1 MAVIEPR
8 INGMLFTV
16 FRAKMLTY
24 KVGACDYSTGYLLP
38 PASMIPVKLA
48 QTVGLRSITLT
59 FDFEGDTPREIAM
72 NISKVTALMQE
83 MPDIILPDGFCY
95 CCVYE
100 KQSTPEEKAPWI
112 HKVQYTLSG
121 FRHEPMETVTLAQTG
136 TVNVGGNY
144 KTPAVLRITS
154 TASTVKVLG
163 VTVKNAAGVV
173 IIDGLKKTVTKDGLN
188 KFADTNLTSF
198 PMLQPGLNTVDIE
211 GASEVEISFY
221 PIFL

>member
-1 MAVIEPR
+1 MAVIEPK
-8 INGMLFTV
+8 INGTLFTEYK
-16 FRAKMLTY
+16 AKMLSY

-38 PASMIPVKLA
+38 PVSMIPVKLA
-48 QTVGLRSITLT
+48 QTVGLRSITLV

-72 NISKVTALMQE
+72 NISTVTTLMQE
-83 MPDIILPDGFCY
+83 MPDIVLPDGFVY
-95 CCVYE
+95 RCVYE

-112 HKVQYTLSG
+112 HNVQYTLSG
-121 FRHEPMETVTLAQTG
+121 FRHEPLETVTLTQTG

-163 VTVKNAAGVV
+163 ITVNDAAGVV

-198 PMLQPGLNTVDIE
+198 PMLQPGLNNVDID
-211 GASEVEISFY
+211 GASEVEISYY
-221 PIFL
+221 PIYL